1 MKHEIAYDFEN
12 MTEEQKNELFD
23 RSDIAFREYMEWI
36 WTSGKLKVN
45 GRVYRQR
52 DDYYEDR

>member
-1 MKHEIAYDFEN
+1 MKHEIAYDFEK
-12 MTEEQKNELFD
+12 MTQEQKDELFD
-23 RSDIAFREYMEWI
+23 RNPVAFSEYMEWI
-36 WTSGKLKVN
+36 WTSGTLKIN